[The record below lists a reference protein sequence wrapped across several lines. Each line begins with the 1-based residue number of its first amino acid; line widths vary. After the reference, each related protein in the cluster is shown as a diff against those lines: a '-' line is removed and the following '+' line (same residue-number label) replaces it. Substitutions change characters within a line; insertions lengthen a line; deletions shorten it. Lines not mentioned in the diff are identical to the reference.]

1 MAIKT
6 TESQTINFLRLF
18 FCVAI
23 VFLHAYTSTQP
34 WEGVENGKPVYEAV
48 TYMFSLQWGEVGVP
62 VFFVISGYLFFYNT
76 RLDFQ
81 DYKRKIRSRV
91 KSLLI
96 PYLFWNFLFIAL
108 FFVAEQLPVVSQYFS
123 GVNKRVSDYS
133 WLDFVRAFW
142 DRGEWQ
148 GGNGT
153 PFDWPLWFV
162 RNLFCLCL
170 LSPVLKYFICWFK
183 GWGILALLA
192 LWYWSGGLDFLLSS
206 VLFFVLGGYFSLIRK
221 ELIVEDKKY
230 LRILSVVYPV
240 LFLADFF
247 TRGEAYH
254 LIVHRTA
261 ILGGIF
267 FFFYLAAWGV
277 EKGRITVKPYYGQLS
292 FLLYVVHNPVLN
304 VVRKA
309 TVSLFPSA
317 SDGMSLLLY
326 FADVFIVIGGIAVLF
341 FILQKYF
348 PAFLRFSAGR

>member
-6 TESQTINFLRLF
+6 VESQAIHFLRLF
-18 FCVAI
+18 FSVAI

-34 WEGVENGKPVYEAV
+34 VESLENGKPFYEAV
-48 TYMFSLQWGEVGVP
+48 TYIVSLEWGEIGVP
-62 VFFVISGYLFFYNT
+62 VFFVIAGYLFFYGT
-76 RLDFQ
+76 RLDAQ

-91 KSLLI
+91 NSLLI

-108 FFVAEQLPVVSQYFS
+108 FFIAEQLPVLSQYFS

-133 WLDFVRAFW
+133 WLDFIRAFW

-170 LSPVLKYFICWFK
+170 LSPVVKYFIGWFK
-183 GWGILALLA
+183 GWGILALA
-192 LWYWSGGLDFLLSS
+192 LIWFWMPGLDFLFASI
-206 VLFFVLGGYFSLIRK
+206 LFFTLGGYFSLIRK
-221 ELIVEDKKY
+221 ELIAEDKRY
-230 LRILSVVYPV
+230 LSVLSVIYPL

-254 LIVHRTA
+254 LAVHRTA
-261 ILGGIF
+261 ILAGIF
-267 FFFYLAAWGV
+267 FFFYLTALGV
-277 EKGRITVKPYYGQLS
+277 KKGWVTVKPYYGQLS

-304 VVRKA
+304 IVRKA

-317 SDGMSLLLY
+317 SDGMSVLLY
-326 FADVFIVIGGIAVLF
+326 FADVFIVIAGITGLF
-341 FILQKYF
+341 FMLQRYF
-348 PAFLRFSAGR
+348 PAFLRFSVGR

>member
-6 TESQTINFLRLF
+6 TESQAINFLRLF

-34 WEGVENGKPVYEAV
+34 LEGLENSKPFYEAV
-48 TYMFSLQWGEVGVP
+48 TYMFSLEWGEVGVP
-62 VFFVISGYLFFYNT
+62 VFFVVSGYLFFYGSC
-76 RLDFQ
+76 LDFQ
-81 DYKRKIRSRV
+81 NYKRKIRSRV

-108 FFVAEQLPVVSQYFS
+108 FFVAEQVPVLSQYFS

-133 WLDFVRAFW
+133 WLDFIRAFW

-170 LSPVLKYFICWFK
+170 LSPVVKYFICWFK
-183 GWGILALLA
+183 GWGILALTFI
-192 LWYWSGGLDFLLSS
+192 WYWTPGLDFLFSS
-206 VLFFVLGGYFSLIRK
+206 VLFFTLGGYFSLIRK

-230 LRILSVVYPV
+230 LRMLSVVYPL

-247 TRGEAYH
+247 MRGEAWH
-254 LIVHRTA
+254 LVVHRTA
-261 ILGGIF
+261 ILTGIF

-277 EKGRITVKPYYGQLS
+277 KKGGLRLNLIMGS
-292 FLLYVVHNPVLN
+292 FLFCFMWCII
-304 VVRKA
+304 RC
-309 TVSLFPSA
+309 
-317 SDGMSLLLY
+317 
-326 FADVFIVIGGIAVLF
+326 
-341 FILQKYF
+341 
-348 PAFLRFSAGR
+348 